1 MQVLCC
7 SQLTE
12 LLLHCAD
19 CTAEDEDGLPI
30 IGPANALYH
39 TPSCF
44 QLNII
49 ALNMKQL
56 QKLTIMACQQDE
68 LLAILDGPLLP
79 NLNQLWLYP
88 GQPQAQFA
96 SKESLMA
103 LRDAIQQ
110 ARPALDVTL
119 CWPAEM
125 MGSQGIV

>member
-7 SQLTE
+7 SQLTALH
-12 LLLHCAD
+12 LLCPNRF
-19 CTAEDEDGLPI
+19 AEDEEGLPI
-30 IGPANALYH
+30 TGPADAMYH

-56 QKLTIMACQQDE
+56 QELTIMACQRDE

-79 NLNQLWLYP
+79 NLNQLRLYP

-96 SKESLMA
+96 SEESVMA

-119 CWPAEM
+119 CWPAAM
-125 MGSQGIV
+125 RGSQGIV